1 MLIPATTLLLSCSL
15 FLNSVSACGHDL
27 HLYRRQRTNTWQS
40 AAQTIDPTAECAPY
54 SYAPVQAVVSTLP
67 FIFKIT
73 TRDILICVLSS
84 DIPVEDLPSHLAHGQ
99 SITFSRSL
107 SVYPIPP
114 FLRSSS
120 QRSAYT
126 RHTNHPTCP
135 SLHHPEPGLDPQAL
149 EVYSQ
154 LEHRIPNIAVK
165 GTPTGDFNA
174 TTPTY
179 PRSDPDCWWSFNKCT
194 TPKLPGLVPDV
205 STCPQPNTFGF
216 TLDDGPNCSHNAYY
230 DLLRQTNQK
239 ASLFY
244 VGSNVID
251 WPLEAQRG
259 LADGHEI
266 CSHTWSHNYM
276 TGLTNEQAFAEL
288 YFSKKIIKDVL
299 GITVQC
305 WRPPFG
311 DTDDRIRFIAASL
324 GMSTIL
330 WDNDVNDFRFATLG
344 QATVNA
350 NYQNLLNGAAR
361 GAFNTHGTVVLS
373 HELNAGTMNTS
384 AAFLPKI
391 QAAFKYVVP
400 VAVCQ
405 NNSQPYLETDYTYP
419 NFAEWAKGTRA
430 KNIPDPTPSPP
441 GTRLTLPASPSQ
453 GSSSYPVKDGNGS
466 NLGANRKSLATSGY
480 NIPSST
486 LIFFFLGLIIVP
498 SLGLL

>member
-1 MLIPATTLLLSCSL
+1 LLIQPHQQSPPSHSYKLLVQLINNTADTALQKMLIPATTLLLSCSL

-40 AAQTIDPTAECAPY
+40 AAQTIDPTAE
-54 SYAPVQAVVSTLP
+54 
-67 FIFKIT
+67 F
-73 TRDILICVLSS
+73 
-84 DIPVEDLPSHLAHGQ
+84 EDLPSHLAHGQ
-99 SITFSRSL
+99 PITFSRLL

-126 RHTNHPTCP
+126 RHTNHPICP

-419 NFAEWAKGTRA
+419 RTRA

-441 GTRLTLPASPSQ
+441 GTRITLPASPSQ